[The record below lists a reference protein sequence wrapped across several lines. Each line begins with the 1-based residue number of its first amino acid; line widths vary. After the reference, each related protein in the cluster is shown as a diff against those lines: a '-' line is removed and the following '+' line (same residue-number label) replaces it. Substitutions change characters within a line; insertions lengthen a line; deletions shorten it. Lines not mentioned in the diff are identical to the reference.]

1 MKDPAEPER
10 ADAWPALD
18 LKLFASA
25 PERDRR
31 GNARAFG
38 ASVIVHGLLIALA
51 MLISATAALVVL
63 EGAGGPL
70 GAPDDV
76 GGGGGGGEPTP
87 LLVMLQPAPAATV
100 VEEVVTPPVPE
111 PVVVEVPI
119 PEPELIIPVPAI
131 VVDSVPTPPALG
143 SGTTVAGGATGVGL
157 NGGPGSGTGT
167 GGGNGSG
174 TGTGNGSGTGPGSG
188 GGDGTE
194 GRAPSPLMLL
204 LPPQAPRSLRGK
216 SVTVQLTV
224 DNRGVAR
231 EVALDP
237 KTGDDSFDKLL
248 HKTALE
254 WRFRPGTDA
263 SGRPVARMFEIEFSF

>member
-1 MKDPAEPER
+1 MTDPAGHEPPGE
-10 ADAWPALD
+10 WPPLD
-18 LKLFASA
+18 LKLFASD
-25 PERDRR
+25 PERDPR

-38 ASVIVHGLLIALA
+38 AALFAHALLIALA
-51 MLISATAALVVL
+51 MLIGATATLDVL
-63 EGAGGPL
+63 EGAGGPRSD
-70 GAPDDV
+70 ADDA
-76 GGGGGGGEPTP
+76 GGGGGGEPTP

-100 VEEVVTPPVPE
+100 VEEVVTPPIPE
-111 PVVVEVPI
+111 PVVVEVEI
-119 PEPELIIPVPAI
+119 PDPQLIIPVPEI
-131 VVDSVPTPPALG
+131 VIDSVPAPPALG
-143 SGTTVAGGATGVGL
+143 AGNTVAGGATGVGL

-188 GGDGTE
+188 GGDGTG

-224 DNRGVAR
+224 DDRGVVR
-231 EVALDP
+231 QVALDP

-254 WRFRPGTDA
+254 WRFRPGTDG
-263 SGRPVARMFEIEFSF
+263 SGRAVARMFEIVFSF